1 MLTPRSEELLVDQL
15 AQMYKGH
22 PHCRGPTAADARHG
36 PMLGRWVL
44 FPVLDPLRDIHD
56 SALREDALA
65 VTSGSHGCA

>member
-15 AQMYKGH
+15 AQMYRGH
-22 PHCRGPTAADARHG
+22 PHCRGPAAADARHG

-56 SALREDALA
+56 SVLSKRRCTCCDLRVA
-65 VTSGSHGCA
+65 